1 MIRSTT
7 NGTLA
12 GYRYNLQRSTYTL
25 NKSRD
30 TVLTQRKFNSF
41 AEDPAAAARSF
52 QLRRSY
58 LRTESQHEVGESVTK
73 KYDVAWST
81 LDSVL
86 SNVNQQIDGSAYS
99 AVVKAESDTSGAG
112 RNALGQS
119 LSQMA
124 DSIVLTMN
132 GRYGDNYVFAG
143 ADGLNIPFTW
153 ETGADGK
160 KTLCYRGV
168 SVNAANNSEDL
179 QILDYMSKEE
189 AKYVDLGLGLEEDAN
204 GNIIDSSA
212 ANVAIQGINYLGY
225 GVDDEG
231 DPKNIVSIMSRMGEI
246 LQNCDA
252 DSGDFA
258 AGEKE
263 EFYRLAGKFEDAA
276 ALLSDKHVELD
287 AEASFLQTN
296 QEQLENL
303 SYTLNEQIT
312 SIEDVD
318 LAEAITAFSWAQYCY
333 NAALQAGN
341 SILSQSLMDYL
352 HT

>member
-7 NGTLA
+7 NGTLSA
-12 GYRYNLQRSTYTL
+12 YRFNLQRSTHTL

-30 TVLTQRKFNSF
+30 TVLTQRQFNSF

-58 LRTESQHEVGESVTK
+58 LRTESQHEVGESVVK

-86 SNVNQQIDGSAYS
+86 SNVNQQIEGSAYT
-99 AVVKAESDTSGAG
+99 AIVKAESDTSAAG

-124 DSIVLTMN
+124 ESIVLTMN
-132 GRYGDNYVFAG
+132 GRYGDNYVFSG

-153 ETGADGK
+153 EEVDGK

-168 SVNAANNSEDL
+168 NVSSTVDADQALLN
-179 QILDYMSKEE
+179 YMSTEE

-212 ANVAIQGINYLGY
+212 ANVALQGINYLGY
-225 GVDDEG
+225 GLDDDG
-231 DPKNIVSIMSRMGEI
+231 DPKNIVAIISRMGEI

-252 DSGDFA
+252 DDGSFV

-287 AEASFLQTN
+287 SEAQFLQGN
-296 QEQLENL
+296 QEQLENQA
-303 SYTLNEQIT
+303 YTLNEQIAG
-312 SIEDVD
+312 IEDVD